1 MKPQDF
7 ITGLTPAA
15 IECEKAAGIPHAFTL
30 AQGALES
37 AWGGSVLATK
47 GFNLFGVK
55 ADASWH
61 GATLVLPTKEHLS
74 GKDVTVVAK
83 WRKYANWDECILDH
97 AKFFHANPRYA
108 QALKTTDPIE
118 FARRVAAAGYATD
131 PKYADK
137 LIAIM
142 KSNNLVGV

>member
-1 MKPQDF
+1 MTKTDF
-7 ITGLTPAA
+7 LTQLTPAA
-15 IECEKAAGIPHAFTL
+15 LECEVSAGIPHAFTL

-37 AWGGSVLATK
+37 DWGSSELATK

-61 GATLVLPTKEHLS
+61 GATLVLPTKERLS

-83 WRKYANWDECILDH
+83 WRKYATWQECMLDH
-97 AKFFHANPRYA
+97 AKFFHTNPRYKH
-108 QALKTTDPIE
+108 ALETTDPIE
-118 FARRVAAAGYATD
+118 FARRIAAAGYATD

-142 KSNNLVGV
+142 KSNNLV

>member
-1 MKPQDF
+1 VTKTDF
-7 ITGLTPAA
+7 LTQLTPAA
-15 IECEKAAGIPHAFTL
+15 LECEKAAGIPHVFTL

-37 AWGGSVLATK
+37 AWGSSVLATK

-83 WRKYANWDECILDH
+83 WRKYANWGECMLDH
-97 AKFFHANPRYA
+97 AKFFHVNPRYKH
-108 QALKTTDPIE
+108 ALETTDPIE

-131 PKYADK
+131 PNYAQ
-137 LIAIM
+137 LIITIIN
-142 KSNNLVGV
+142 SLNR